1 MKSSSRINSDD
12 DAFKSWA
19 RQVDSDFESMLWRRV
34 NIAKLTSFS
43 GLDASGPS
51 QTEELA
57 VSKDVKEWHASVN
70 PDLRNHMVQ
79 KV

>member
-19 RQVDSDFESMLWRRV
+19 RQVDSDYESMLRRRV
-34 NIAKLTSFS
+34 NVAKSTSSS
-43 GLDASGPS
+43 GLDASGTS
-51 QTEELA
+51 QTEELGD
-57 VSKDVKEWHASVN
+57 SKDAKEWHASVD

-79 KV
+79 KL